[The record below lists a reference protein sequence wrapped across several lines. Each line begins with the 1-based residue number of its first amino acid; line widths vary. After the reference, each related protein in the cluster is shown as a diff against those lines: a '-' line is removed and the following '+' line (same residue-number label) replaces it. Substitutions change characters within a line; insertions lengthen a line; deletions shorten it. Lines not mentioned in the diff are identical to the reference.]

1 MSVARRF
8 FCIALTICFLTGLL
22 QTTPSAAQP
31 GEDHLSLPRGQV
43 YLIPSR
49 CKGCRL
55 CIQFCPQKVLRE
67 SENTNQKGYHY
78 PEVVDGG
85 TQECVNCEFCTL
97 ICPEFAIFSL
107 PAGKTAGSG

>member
-1 MSVARRF
+1 MFDEFRLDFTMKVFVR
-8 FCIALTICFLTGLL
+8 
-22 QTTPSAAQP
+22 QP
-31 GEDHLSLPRGQV
+31 LNFDTVSLPRGQV

-107 PAGKTAGSG
+107 PAGMRAGSG